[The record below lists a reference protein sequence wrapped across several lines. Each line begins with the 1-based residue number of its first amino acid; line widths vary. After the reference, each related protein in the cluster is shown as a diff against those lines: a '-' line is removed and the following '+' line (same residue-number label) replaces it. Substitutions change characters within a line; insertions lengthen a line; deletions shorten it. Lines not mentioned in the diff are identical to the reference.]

1 MSHSCRN
8 IWPESNISY
17 WPLVCHFWHCHPRSL
32 SVIFEPSNILEVL
45 IPYTKRFCNF
55 NLYVLQR
62 LNVGHI
68 GQLPNKNSHSP
79 SIVSLLYR
87 AAVHHQ
93 DAILEYSLVQEI
105 TLLVI
110 LKTYFHHIF
119 EGVMWTSFHTR
130 GTIMLFI
137 KYSLHS
143 LQGKWQGHNCVP
155 GGCQSSRV

>member
-45 IPYTKRFCNF
+45 IPYTERFCNF

-62 LNVGHI
+62 LNAGHI

-119 EGVMWTSFHTR
+119 EGVMWSSFHTR

-137 KYSLHS
+137 KYSLP
-143 LQGKWQGHNCVP
+143 GKWQGHNCVA
-155 GGCQSSRV
+155 GGCQWSRV

>member
-1 MSHSCRN
+1 MYNLCHSFY
-8 IWPESNISY
+8 S
-17 WPLVCHFWHCHPRSL
+17 
-32 SVIFEPSNILEVL
+32 
-45 IPYTKRFCNF
+45 
-55 NLYVLQR
+55 
-62 LNVGHI
+62 
-68 GQLPNKNSHSP
+68 
-79 SIVSLLYR
+79 
-87 AAVHHQ
+87 AAAYEQ
-93 DAILEYSLVQEI
+93 DASLEYSLVQEI

-130 GTIMLFI
+130 GTMMLFI